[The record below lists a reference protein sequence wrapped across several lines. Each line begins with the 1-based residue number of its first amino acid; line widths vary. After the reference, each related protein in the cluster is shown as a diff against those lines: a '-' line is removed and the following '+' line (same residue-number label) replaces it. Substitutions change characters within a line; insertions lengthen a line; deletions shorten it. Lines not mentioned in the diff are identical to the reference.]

1 MTEESVYLG
10 CDHCWRMGHAFPAH
24 NYDDDYLFIAFARK
38 LKERGEDKLPSNLC
52 LKGAAGDKNGCRE
65 TERQALLKFKEGII
79 DEYGVLSSWGGEE
92 EKRDC
97 CNWRG
102 VGCDNITGH
111 VNSLNLHSSPLYE
124 HYFTPLAGKVS
135 DSLLEL
141 QHLNYLDLS
150 LNNFDESIM
159 HFIGSLSSLRY
170 LNLSYNLFTV
180 TIPYQLKN
188 LSRLQSLDLSYSFD
202 ASVENLGWLSHLS
215 CLEHLDLSGSN
226 LGEVNDWLQ
235 VVTNLPRLKD
245 LRLNQCR
252 LTDRIPS
259 PLSFMNSSKFLAVLH
274 LSNNNLSSAIY
285 PWLYNFSNS
294 LVDLDLSGNQLQG
307 LVPDGFRNMGAL
319 TNLVLSRNQLEGG
332 IPRSIGEM
340 CGLHKLDLCHNNLTG
355 KLSDLTRNLYG
366 RTESSLEILRLCQ
379 NQLHGSLTDIARFSS
394 LRELDISNNQLNGSI
409 PESIGF
415 LSKLDCLDVSF
426 NSLQGLVS
434 GGHFSNL
441 SKLKHLDLSNNSLVL
456 RFKSDWDPAFQLNN
470 IRLSS
475 CHLGPCFPKWLRT
488 QINVRLLDISSAN
501 ISDIVPNW
509 FWNLLPKLAFL
520 NLSHN
525 LMRGSLPDFSSVD
538 AVDDTFPGFDLSF
551 NRFEGLLP
559 AFPCNTASLI
569 LSNNLFSGPIS
580 HICNIAGE
588 TLSFLDLSDNLLTGQ
603 LPNCFMNWSTLA
615 VLNLANNNLSGEIP
629 SSVGS
634 LFSLQ
639 TLSLNNN
646 SLYGELP
653 MSLKNCTML
662 KFLDLGRNHLSGEIP
677 AWIGESLSSLIGG
690 AIFSGR
696 YYINKA
702 RVGWK
707 GRDYEYE
714 RYLGLLRVIDFA
726 GNNLSGEIPDEISG
740 LHELVALNLSR
751 NNLTGVVPQTIGL
764 LKSLESLD
772 LSGNQFSGAIPD
784 TMCDLTFLSYLNL
797 SYNNLSG
804 KIPSSTQLQSFNAS
818 AFKGN
823 PALCGLPVTHK
834 CLGDDLP
841 GTPLMN
847 GVIQDNQETVHE
859 FRDWFYTG
867 MENGFCVF
875 FCGLSVRPVTGCKIK
890 STFTGDL
897 SQFIRKLKG
906 CADKS
911 LKILKHLDLSD
922 ISGARISDTI
932 RGWFW
937 NLSPN
942 LSSLNLSNN
951 QMSGMFPNY
960 SSEYLLYI
968 GIDFSSS
975 QFEGPLPVFPSN
987 TTSLNLSNNQFIGT
1001 QSVNGLSGEI
1011 PAWIGESLSSLIFLS
1026 LYSNELSG
1034 IIQLHLC
1041 QLAKIQIF
1049 DLSVNNISG
1058 TIPKFLSNF
1067 TSMVKEG
1074 ELENMIENSYAVSMS
1089 SGSEYEY
1096 GRNLGLS
1103 RIIKSARNKLRG
1115 EIPEG
1120 ITALFRGDCAE
1131 FVKKQFGWSNARKDW
1146 SVELVPIPGQIMELA
1161 QRE

>member
-1 MTEESVYLG
+1 MIMPKNYVLIIVLLLLQIP
-10 CDHCWRMGHAFPAH
+10 FPG
-24 NYDDDYLFIAFARK
+24 FIT
-38 LKERGEDKLPSNLC
+38 
-52 LKGAAGDKNGCRE
+52 GAAGDKNGCIER
-65 TERQALLKFKEGII
+65 ERQALLKVKEGII

-188 LSRLQSLDLSYSFD
+188 LSLLQSLDLSYSFD
-202 ASVENLGWLSHLS
+202 ASVENLSWLSHLS

-226 LGEVNDWLQ
+226 LGE
-235 VVTNLPRLKD
+235 
-245 LRLNQCR
+245 
-252 LTDRIPS
+252 
-259 PLSFMNSSKFLAVLH
+259 
-274 LSNNNLSSAIY
+274 
-285 PWLYNFSNS
+285 
-294 LVDLDLSGNQLQG
+294 LQG

-340 CGLHKLDLCHNNLTG
+340 CGLHTLDLCHNNLTG

-379 NQLHGSLTDIARFSS
+379 NQLHGSLTDIDRFSS

-409 PESIGF
+409 PQI
-415 LSKLDCLDVSF
+415 
-426 NSLQGLVS
+426 
-434 GGHFSNL
+434 
-441 SKLKHLDLSNNSLVL
+441 L

-603 LPNCFMNWSTLA
+603 LPDCFMNWSTLA

-662 KFLDLGRNHLSGEIP
+662 KFLDLGRNQLSGEIP

-702 RVGWK
+702 RVRWK

-740 LHELVALNLSR
+740 LHELEIN
-751 NNLTGVVPQTIGL
+751 
-764 LKSLESLD
+764 
-772 LSGNQFSGAIPD
+772 FSGAIPD
-784 TMCDLTFLSYLNL
+784 TMCDLTFLSFLNL

-804 KIPSSTQLQSFNAS
+804 KIPSSTQLQSFDAS

-834 CLGDDLP
+834 CLGDDLL
-841 GTPLMN
+841 GTPLIN

-859 FRDWFYTG
+859 FRAWFYTG

-875 FCGLSVRPVTGCKIK
+875 FCGLSGA
-890 STFTGDL
+890 L
-897 SQFIRKLKG
+897 LLIRSWRH
-906 CADKS
+906 AY
-911 LKILKHLDLSD
+911 
-922 ISGARISDTI
+922 
-932 RGWFW
+932 F
-937 NLSPN
+937 
-942 LSSLNLSNN
+942 
-951 QMSGMFPNY
+951 
-960 SSEYLLYI
+960 
-968 GIDFSSS
+968 
-975 QFEGPLPVFPSN
+975 
-987 TTSLNLSNNQFIGT
+987 
-1001 QSVNGLSGEI
+1001 
-1011 PAWIGESLSSLIFLS
+1011 
-1026 LYSNELSG
+1026 
-1034 IIQLHLC
+1034 
-1041 QLAKIQIF
+1041 QIF
-1049 DLSVNNISG
+1049 GWIMGFALSILAAH
-1058 TIPKFLSNF
+1058 K
-1067 TSMVKEG
+1067 
-1074 ELENMIENSYAVSMS
+1074 
-1089 SGSEYEY
+1089 
-1096 GRNLGLS
+1096 
-1103 RIIKSARNKLRG
+1103 AR
-1115 EIPEG
+1115 
-1120 ITALFRGDCAE
+1120 
-1131 FVKKQFGWSNARKDW
+1131 
-1146 SVELVPIPGQIMELA
+1146 
-1161 QRE
+1161 

>member
-1 MTEESVYLG
+1 MIMPKNYVLIIVLLLLQIP
-10 CDHCWRMGHAFPAH
+10 FPG
-24 NYDDDYLFIAFARK
+24 FIT
-38 LKERGEDKLPSNLC
+38 
-52 LKGAAGDKNGCRE
+52 GAAGDKNGCIER
-65 TERQALLKFKEGII
+65 ERQALLKVKEGII

-188 LSRLQSLDLSYSFD
+188 LSLLQSLDLSYSFD

-252 LTDRIPS
+252 LADRIPS

-340 CGLHKLDLCHNNLTG
+340 CGLHTLDLCHNNLTG

-379 NQLHGSLTDIARFSS
+379 NQLHGSLTDIDRFSS

-409 PESIGF
+409 PQS
-415 LSKLDCLDVSF
+415 
-426 NSLQGLVS
+426 
-434 GGHFSNL
+434 
-441 SKLKHLDLSNNSLVL
+441 
-456 RFKSDWDPAFQLNN
+456 
-470 IRLSS
+470 
-475 CHLGPCFPKWLRT
+475 
-488 QINVRLLDISSAN
+488 
-501 ISDIVPNW
+501 
-509 FWNLLPKLAFL
+509 
-520 NLSHN
+520 
-525 LMRGSLPDFSSVD
+525 
-538 AVDDTFPGFDLSF
+538 
-551 NRFEGLLP
+551 
-559 AFPCNTASLI
+559 
-569 LSNNLFSGPIS
+569 
-580 HICNIAGE
+580 E

-603 LPNCFMNWSTLA
+603 LPDCFMNWSTLA

-662 KFLDLGRNHLSGEIP
+662 KFLDLGRNQLSGEIP
-677 AWIGESLSSLIGG
+677 AWIGESLSSLMFLSLQSNEFNGSIPLHLCQLTNLRILDLSQNTISGAIPKCLNNLTAMVLKEAETIIYNLYFSSIRGG

-702 RVGWK
+702 RVRWK

-784 TMCDLTFLSYLNL
+784 TMCDLTFLSFLNL

-804 KIPSSTQLQSFNAS
+804 KIPSSTQLQSFDAS

-841 GTPLMN
+841 GTLLMKWCF
-847 GVIQDNQETVHE
+847 TA
-859 FRDWFYTG
+859 YT
-867 MENGFCVF
+867 
-875 FCGLSVRPVTGCKIK
+875 
-890 STFTGDL
+890 
-897 SQFIRKLKG
+897 
-906 CADKS
+906 
-911 LKILKHLDLSD
+911 
-922 ISGARISDTI
+922 
-932 RGWFW
+932 
-937 NLSPN
+937 
-942 LSSLNLSNN
+942 
-951 QMSGMFPNY
+951 
-960 SSEYLLYI
+960 
-968 GIDFSSS
+968 
-975 QFEGPLPVFPSN
+975 
-987 TTSLNLSNNQFIGT
+987 
-1001 QSVNGLSGEI
+1001 
-1011 PAWIGESLSSLIFLS
+1011 
-1026 LYSNELSG
+1026 
-1034 IIQLHLC
+1034 
-1041 QLAKIQIF
+1041 
-1049 DLSVNNISG
+1049 
-1058 TIPKFLSNF
+1058 
-1067 TSMVKEG
+1067 
-1074 ELENMIENSYAVSMS
+1074 
-1089 SGSEYEY
+1089 
-1096 GRNLGLS
+1096 
-1103 RIIKSARNKLRG
+1103 
-1115 EIPEG
+1115 
-1120 ITALFRGDCAE
+1120 
-1131 FVKKQFGWSNARKDW
+1131 
-1146 SVELVPIPGQIMELA
+1146 IMETCLFPDFWMDHGVCSLDTGSS
-1161 QRE
+1161 

>member
-1 MTEESVYLG
+1 MPKNYVLIIVLLLL
-10 CDHCWRMGHAFPAH
+10 HIPFPG
-24 NYDDDYLFIAFARK
+24 FIT
-38 LKERGEDKLPSNLC
+38 
-52 LKGAAGDKNGCRE
+52 GAAGDKNGCRE
-65 TERQALLKFKEGII
+65 RERQALLKFKEGII

-226 LGEVNDWLQ
+226 LSQVNDWLQ

-470 IRLSS
+470 IHLSS

-509 FWNLLPKLAFL
+509 FWNLLPELVFL

-662 KFLDLGRNHLSGEIP
+662 KFLDLGRNQLSGEIP
-677 AWIGESLSSLIGG
+677 AWIGESLSSLMFFSLQSNEFSGSIPLHLCQLTNLRILDLSQNTISGAIPKCLNNLTAMVLKEAETIIYNLYFCSIRGG
-690 AIFSGR
+690 AIFSRR

-740 LHELVALNLSR
+740 LNELVALNLSR

-804 KIPSSTQLQSFNAS
+804 KIPSSTQLQSFDAS

-859 FRDWFYTG
+859 FRAWFYTG

-875 FCGLSVRPVTGCKIK
+875 FCGLS
-890 STFTGDL
+890 
-897 SQFIRKLKG
+897 
-906 CADKS
+906 
-911 LKILKHLDLSD
+911 
-922 ISGARISDTI
+922 GA
-932 RGWFW
+932 
-937 NLSPN
+937 L
-942 LSSLNLSNN
+942 
-951 QMSGMFPNY
+951 
-960 SSEYLLYI
+960 LLYTI
-968 GIDFSSS
+968 METCLF
-975 QFEGPLPVFPSN
+975 PVFGWIMGFA
-987 TTSLNLSNNQFIGT
+987 LSI
-1001 QSVNGLSGEI
+1001 
-1011 PAWIGESLSSLIFLS
+1011 
-1026 LYSNELSG
+1026 
-1034 IIQLHLC
+1034 
-1041 QLAKIQIF
+1041 LAAHK
-1049 DLSVNNISG
+1049 
-1058 TIPKFLSNF
+1058 
-1067 TSMVKEG
+1067 
-1074 ELENMIENSYAVSMS
+1074 
-1089 SGSEYEY
+1089 
-1096 GRNLGLS
+1096 
-1103 RIIKSARNKLRG
+1103 AR
-1115 EIPEG
+1115 
-1120 ITALFRGDCAE
+1120 
-1131 FVKKQFGWSNARKDW
+1131 
-1146 SVELVPIPGQIMELA
+1146 
-1161 QRE
+1161 